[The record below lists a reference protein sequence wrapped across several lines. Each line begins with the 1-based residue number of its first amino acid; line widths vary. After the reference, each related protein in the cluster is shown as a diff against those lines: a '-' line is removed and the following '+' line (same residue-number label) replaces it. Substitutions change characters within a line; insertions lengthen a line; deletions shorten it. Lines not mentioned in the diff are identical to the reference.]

1 LAAASASVLDT
12 DAQLGILLAL
22 EAVEATPVPEREAVE
37 ALHQSLHANRLLAA
51 AGWPEDRVAA
61 TQMAVAASPDGD
73 RFAVSADGAVIDVW
87 DVASKTL
94 VATMGET
101 VGEADLIAWPMIDWH
116 GNRLAGLGP
125 DGVLR
130 VWDSD
135 SGEGVG
141 HVEADSKGP
150 GTTEYSP
157 DGSLIATVH
166 QAGSPVE
173 ANPTALRV
181 WDAETLEMVWEQPY
195 DGVISVAFDP
205 RGAFTAV
212 ARFAIDA
219 TSGLVE
225 VREVATGEL
234 IYSFETDSWA
244 TAVTV
249 SPNSDLVVGH
259 WNGLATVHDGAT
271 GDQIGELGPAADPN
285 GVVAHSPVGSLVALN
300 DEIWD
305 VESGSLVRLLEV
317 DAARIRFTD
326 DGSRILTGGLD
337 LVGRVWALTD
347 PGPGELFTFSPAPV
361 VQAVDL
367 SADGSLL
374 AVLALPERYPSVGTV
389 EVRSWESQELFAT
402 IPDRTGQDVALSPD
416 GSIVAAF
423 GEDGLGLW
431 RADGDALVPNL
442 EESIELI
449 GREGG
454 SGVSFSPDGTLVA
467 ATGSTG
473 MAGVWEATTGR
484 PVGKPWRVSQS
495 QAFTVAF
502 SPDGSLIVTTDN
514 DGGVRVWR
522 VSDLTEVT
530 SFVLDGFTGDVFF
543 SQGGRTVI
551 VLWQEGVAIL
561 DLETGDRIDLAAG
574 ESIYG
579 DLSPNEDLLAIGSDD
594 GVDIWD
600 LEARQLVSS
609 LRGLAGD
616 VTGVDFHRNGTHLV
630 TGGGDSVR
638 GWTLDTDELV
648 AIARSRAAR
657 SLTDTECQTYLHI
670 DACPAR

>member
-1 LAAASASVLDT
+1 
-12 DAQLGILLAL
+12 
-22 EAVEATPVPEREAVE
+22 
-37 ALHQSLHANRLLAA
+37 
-51 AGWPEDRVAA
+51 
-61 TQMAVAASPDGD
+61 
-73 RFAVSADGAVIDVW
+73 
-87 DVASKTL
+87 
-94 VATMGET
+94 
-101 VGEADLIAWPMIDWH
+101 
-116 GNRLAGLGP
+116 
-125 DGVLR
+125 
-130 VWDSD
+130 
-135 SGEGVG
+135 
-141 HVEADSKGP
+141 
-150 GTTEYSP
+150 
-157 DGSLIATVH
+157 
-166 QAGSPVE
+166 
-173 ANPTALRV
+173 
-181 WDAETLEMVWEQPY
+181 
-195 DGVISVAFDP
+195 
-205 RGAFTAV
+205 
-212 ARFAIDA
+212 
-219 TSGLVE
+219 
-225 VREVATGEL
+225 
-234 IYSFETDSWA
+234 
-244 TAVTV
+244 
-249 SPNSDLVVGH
+249 
-259 WNGLATVHDGAT
+259 
-271 GDQIGELGPAADPN
+271 
-285 GVVAHSPVGSLVALN
+285 
-300 DEIWD
+300 
-305 VESGSLVRLLEV
+305 
-317 DAARIRFTD
+317 
-326 DGSRILTGGLD
+326 
-337 LVGRVWALTD
+337 
-347 PGPGELFTFSPAPV
+347 
-361 VQAVDL
+361 
-367 SADGSLL
+367 
-374 AVLALPERYPSVGTV
+374 VLALPERYPSVGTV

-423 GEDGLGLW
+423 GKDGLGLW
-431 RADGDALVPNL
+431 RADGNALVSNL
-442 EESIELI
+442 EKSIELI

-473 MAGVWEATTGR
+473 IAGVWEATTGR

-530 SFVLDGFTGDVFF
+530 SFVLDGFTSDVFF

-574 ESIYG
+574 ESNYG
-579 DLSPNEDLLAIGSDD
+579 DLSPNEDLLAIGTED

-609 LRGLAGD
+609 LRGHPGD

-648 AIARSRAAR
+648 GIARSQAAR